1 MSNPFSRSLSLR
13 LLGIFIATALLIIV
27 ILITLFFKGLGS
39 QWDRSI
45 QPHLV
50 QYVQYVQDDLGDPP
64 DPDRAQ
70 ALANELPVA
79 ITIYHGSTLLHSAG
93 RQAGNTAGV
102 DVTALDY
109 HPLPHHLRDS
119 LNRTRGRHEADTLA
133 MVSKRR
139 GTRNPGESVLRLQRN
154 GYTVYYSLLPRPG
167 SNNRH
172 TDELFYALASLGIVL
187 FASYA
192 LIRRQLAPIRKI
204 QRAVG
209 DMGKGELDSRIGIP
223 GDDDLADLGNSI
235 DAMAARQQAMLDAKR
250 QLLLAISHELRSPVA
265 RARIATSLL
274 PNSVNQQRI
283 EDDLLEM
290 QRLITDIMESE
301 QLQHHAVLN
310 RTMLA
315 FDDLVQTEVSA
326 LPELVTMTVSASQP
340 VMVFGDAARLRV
352 LTRNLLTNALQHGK
366 SSSDEV
372 ATVTVNIDKTES
384 HVELHILDEGP
395 GIAPEH
401 RDRITDAFYR
411 PDDSRSRSSGGFGL
425 GLTLAKLIAEAHGG
439 SLTISDN
446 ENLNYPVADD
456 GRNNVTSNTMKG
468 THIIVRLP
476 AMSKQS

>member
-13 LLGIFIATALLIIV
+13 LLGIFIATALLIIA

-79 ITIYHGSTLLHSAG
+79 ITIYHGRTLLHSTG
-93 RQAGNTAGV
+93 GQTGHTAEV
-102 DVTALDY
+102 DVTDLDY
-109 HPLPHHLRDS
+109 HPLPRHLRDS
-119 LNRTRGRHEADTLA
+119 LNRVRGRHEANTLA
-133 MVSKRR
+133 MVSKRH

-167 SNNRH
+167 SNTRH
-172 TDELFYALASLGIVL
+172 TDALLYALASLGVVL

-192 LIRRQLAPIRKI
+192 LIRRQLNPIRKI
-204 QRAVG
+204 QRAVSH
-209 DMGKGELDSRIGIP
+209 MGKGELDNRIGIP

-250 QLLLAISHELRSPVA
+250 QLLLAISHELRSPIA

-274 PNSVNQQRI
+274 PESVNQQRI

-310 RTMLA
+310 QTMLA
-315 FDDLVQTEVSA
+315 FDNLVQTEVNTF
-326 LPELVTMTVSASQP
+326 PEPVTVTVTASQALT
-340 VMVFGDAARLRV
+340 VFGDAARLRV
-352 LTRNLLTNALQHGK
+352 LIRNLVANALQHGK
-366 SSSDEV
+366 SHSDE
-372 ATVTVNIDKTES
+372 APTVTVGINKTKS
-384 HVELHILDEGP
+384 HVELHVLDEGP

-446 ENLNYPVADD
+446 ENMHYSVAND
-456 GRNNVTSNTMKG
+456 RQNSVTSNTMRG

-476 AMSKQS
+476 IAPENP